1 MENGWLKLYQKETK
15 KAELAA
21 ILKLNEKAKAGGL
34 TLSEEEAELL
44 VAYRQKSLKEQGRV
58 EFGEG
63 ILPMLIDFFCDSPY
77 LNQSAYAEA
86 LIELTDIFFLFKNES
101 CDCLTDEELL
111 NFMREQF
118 DEVCFGSCSYLAET
132 CLERFSRAV
141 RAGYDGF
148 RESSGRNEYGRF
160 SEETRWDRDL
170 YLAALKDQF

>member
-1 MENGWLKLYQKETK
+1 MEGGWLKLYQKETK
-15 KAELAA
+15 KAELTK
-21 ILKLNEKAKAGGL
+21 ILKMNEKAKAGGL
-34 TLSEEEAELL
+34 ILSEEEAEFL
-44 VAYRQKSLKEQGRV
+44 VARRQESLKEQGRA

-63 ILPMLIDFFCDSPY
+63 ILPMLIDCFCDSPY
-77 LNQSAYAEA
+77 LNQSTYVET
-86 LIELTDIFFLFKNES
+86 LMEMTDIFFLFKNES

-148 RESSGRNEYGRF
+148 RGSSGHSAGGGHLLYERGGDRAGGGRV
-160 SEETRWDRDL
+160 L
-170 YLAALKDQF
+170 